1 MRKNIRY
8 TVTAVLAA
16 AALTLSACGGGGGET
31 NGGGSTGAEGGGNT
45 SDGGGSGETITINT
59 ATMVQPNT
67 PNAPVVTWFFDQ
79 LEERSD
85 GRIEIDRTEPESI
98 CKAPEIAE
106 CVRDGRVDLGISIS
120 DYSAQVFP
128 SMTVATIPF
137 MVENSQALMQSLYKV
152 NMENESARAQWENA
166 GIELI
171 GGWGPGKL
179 ILGTN
184 EPVDNVADIAGV
196 RFRVTGAMLQRAFE
210 EAGANVIALPA
221 AETYEGIERGI
232 ADAVAWTMDGP
243 VDYKLMEQLSTWT
256 DPGVGHYTTFAI
268 WMNKDFYDSI
278 PDDLRA
284 IVDEVRDE
292 LNGGAGMEAFNA
304 VTETQCTSL
313 IEFPNTEAFTA
324 WDEADTAA
332 WKDAVQSDLIEE
344 WITQAEAD
352 GLADARGYL
361 ADYQAA
367 LDEAS
372 AQPDIVED
380 AVSACIDRFGS
391 N

>member
-1 MRKNIRY
+1 MKKLIRFAAA
-8 TVTAVLAA
+8 TAV
-16 AALTLSACGGGGGET
+16 AALALSACGGG
-31 NGGGSTGAEGGGNT
+31 NDGGGSSTDGGT
-45 SDGGGSGETITINT
+45 SNGGGSGESITINT

-67 PNAPVVTWFFDQ
+67 PSAPVVNWFYDE
-79 LEERSD
+79 LEARSD
-85 GRIEIDRTEPESI
+85 GRISVDRTEPETI

-106 CVRDGRVDLGISIS
+106 CVRDGRVDLGVSIS

-137 MVENSQALMQSLYKV
+137 MADNSQALMQSIYKV
-152 NMENESARAQWENA
+152 NKENAAAVEQWENA
-166 GIELI
+166 GIELVAA
-171 GGWGPGKL
+171 WGPGKL
-179 ILGTN
+179 ILGSN
-184 EPVDNVADIAGV
+184 ARVQDINDIDGV
-196 RFRVTGAMLQRAFE
+196 RFRVTGQMLQRAFD
-210 EAGANVIALPA
+210 EAGANVVALPA
-221 AETYEGIERGI
+221 NETYEAIERGI

-243 VDYKLMEQLSTWT
+243 VDYKLMEQLDTWT

-268 WMNKDFYDSI
+268 WMNKDFYDGM

-292 LNGGAGMEAFNA
+292 LNGGAGMEQFNA
-304 VTETQCTSL
+304 RTEGQCTTL
-313 IEFPNTEAFTA
+313 LDFPKTESFTA
-324 WDEADTAA
+324 WDEAATAE
-332 WKDAVQSDLIEE
+332 WKDAVQETLIEE

-361 ADYQAA
+361 ADYRAA
-367 LDEAS
+367 LEEAS

-380 AVSACIDRFGS
+380 AVSLCIARAAG

>member
-1 MRKNIRY
+1 MRNNTGY
-8 TVTAVLAA
+8 AAAAVLAA
-16 AALTLSACGGGGGET
+16 AALTLTACGG
-31 NGGGSTGAEGGGNT
+31 NGGGSSVD
-45 SDGGGSGETITINT
+45 SDGESITINT

-67 PNAPVVTWFFDQ
+67 PSAPVTTWFFDE
-79 LEERSD
+79 LEERSG
-85 GRIEIDRTEPESI
+85 GRISIDRTEPESI

-120 DYSAQVFP
+120 DYSAQIFP

-137 MVENSQALMQSLYKV
+137 MADNSQALMTALYKV
-152 NMENESARAQWENA
+152 NTENESAIAQWEDA

-171 GGWGPGKL
+171 AGWGPGKL
-179 ILGTN
+179 ILGSN
-184 EPVDNVADIAGV
+184 SRIQDLQDVSGV

-243 VDYKLMEQLSTWT
+243 VDYKMMEQLSIWT

-268 WMNKDFYDSI
+268 WMNKDFYDAI

-292 LNGGAGMEAFNA
+292 LNSGAGMEQFNA
-304 VTETQCTSL
+304 RTESQCTEIL
-313 IEFPNTEAFTA
+313 EFPNTESFSAWEESATA
-324 WDEADTAA
+324 Q
-332 WKDAVQSDLIEE
+332 WKDAVQADLIEE
-344 WITQAEAD
+344 WIVQAETD

-380 AVSACIDRFGS
+380 AVTACIARFGS